1 MVWDLRLAGLSFG
14 VCSIKFG
21 LGPRVRAWGVSQ
33 AVAVFQ
39 TPARIQTVDP
49 SSGFP
54 MKYPVVARVPN
65 SPKLRDL
72 FLDSAGGLGSPCT
85 LPSDAPLPS
94 SGGPVLL
101 QEAEKPGA
109 PFRV

>member
-72 FLDSAGGLGSPCT
+72 FLDSAGGLGCV
-85 LPSDAPLPS
+85 LGHLSDPLGQQS
-94 SGGPVLL
+94 WARGLTC
-101 QEAEKPGA
+101 E
-109 PFRV
+109 